1 MPDAKCL
8 RCRASIE
15 APLFGF
21 CAECREANEERYRQS
36 MLAPSPVVAPYSPPR
51 HRRAGGMGLHIEAVE
66 GE

>member
-1 MPDAKCL
+1 MAEAKCI

-21 CAECREANEERYRQS
+21 CVVCRAANEERYRQS
-36 MLAPSPVVAPYSPPR
+36 LLVPPPVVTPYSPPKR
-51 HRRAGGMGLHIEAVE
+51 RRAGGMGLHIEAVE